1 MKNALVVILGLGLL
15 AGLFVWMK
23 PASNSPASSAPQAA
37 TAAVSGAAS
46 STVPPMPSA
55 PAEPVVQRIE
65 LVVKDSKLVSGP
77 EVITVLQGSA
87 VTLRVTTDH
96 HDELHLHGYDLTL
109 QLPTGQPAE
118 LSFVA
123 DRSGRFEYELHHSH
137 LTLGALEVQP
147 Q

>member
-1 MKNALVVILGLGLL
+1 MKNALVAVLGLALL

-23 PASNSPASSAPQAA
+23 PKPAVVAGPAVSANTEAAAAVAPAAA
-37 TAAVSGAAS
+37 TSPIA
-46 STVPPMPSA
+46 PPTQL
-55 PAEPVVQRIE
+55 VE
-65 LVVKDSKLVSGP
+65 LVVKDKRLVSGP
-77 EVITVLQGSA
+77 AVISVMQGTT
-87 VTLRVTTDH
+87 VTLRITVDH

-109 QLPTGQPAE
+109 KLPTAEAAE
-118 LSFVA
+118 LTFVA